1 MDYLRGLITLE
12 SMVVICLVVSY
23 IILLVEFNKG
33 QFPPDVLRDDI
44 NNSIM
49 LSATNGKT
57 SVICFELS

>member
-49 LSATNGKT
+49 LSATNGNP

>member
-57 SVICFELS
+57 PVICFELS